1 MKKIAF
7 NYFLDIIV
15 IILGISISFYLEKQ
29 SALAYKE
36 ELKNQSLNRVLKNIN
51 IDHDDF
57 IFNKTTHEKALN
69 SISWIYKN
77 KDSLK
82 KFSLDSI
89 GYHLSMAIYCNTVF
103 VDNQEEYRGI
113 QNSGLIE
120 LIENEKV
127 VEMLQN
133 KYIRHE
139 FIKKIE
145 GFLNDKVVLDDYF
158 IRNTTYSP
166 ELEVFKGFVKPS
178 TMNHKNIEHHII
190 QKLLQKRSLHEFYL
204 YNVDY
209 QIGKDSSIVKE
220 IKKEIN

>member
-1 MKKIAF
+1 MKKIAI

-15 IILGISISFYLEKQ
+15 IIIGISISFYLEKQ

-36 ELKNQSLNRVLKNIN
+36 ELKNQSLNRVLKNIS

-57 IFNKTTHEKALN
+57 IFNKLTHEKAIK
-69 SISWIYKN
+69 SINWIYVN

-89 GYHLSMAIYCNTVF
+89 GYHLSMAIYCNTIF

-133 KYIRHE
+133 KYIIHE
-139 FIKKIE
+139 FMKKIE
-145 GFLNDKVVLDDYF
+145 KFINERNALQDYF
-158 IRNTTYSP
+158 FRNTTYSP
-166 ELEVFKGFVKPS
+166 ELDVFNGFVKPS
-178 TMNHKNIEHHII
+178 KMNHRNIEHNII
-190 QKLLQKRSLHEFYL
+190 QELLQKRSFHEFYL
-204 YNVDY
+204 ENINY
-209 QIGKDSSIVKE
+209 QIRKDSSLVKE
-220 IKKEIN
+220 IKNEIN